1 MTKVEKGRRVFV
13 LSIDIGQGKDIQFQK
28 NLIFM
33 SELTHIFL
41 CAVLKSLEIALQ
53 AHFSIKDTL
62 TISECRN
69 GPKISFGFFSKKS
82 ILLGGRFG

>member
-1 MTKVEKGRRVFV
+1 MPC
-13 LSIDIGQGKDIQFQK
+13 LHHSIDIGRGKDIQFQK

-53 AHFSIKDTL
+53 VHFSIEDTL
-62 TISECRN
+62 AISECRN
-69 GPKISFGFFSKKS
+69 DLVLWTFQETI
-82 ILLGGRFG
+82 IYR

>member
-1 MTKVEKGRRVFV
+1 MPRLRH
-13 LSIDIGQGKDIQFQK
+13 SIDIGKGKDIQFQK

-62 TISECRN
+62 AISECRN
-69 GPKISFGFFSKKS
+69 AKILFGFVLKK
-82 ILLGGRFG
+82 